1 MGGRSWPELFLSPR
15 GLITILLFFSIPEEY
30 VINTVFHT
38 EIIPGIL
45 LFIILGSALA
55 MSNALIGVKKLE
67 FEKKLAEIEDEG
79 KDTELDNIDP
89 ETDMLNDDDIGAN
102 IKESET
108 NDLLEEEQN
117 NETDSNNLQSL

>member
-30 VINTVFHT
+30 VVNNVFHS

-67 FEKKLAEIEDEG
+67 FEKKLAEIENEG
-79 KDTELDNIDP
+79 KNTELENINP
-89 ETDMLNDDDIGAN
+89 ETDMEDDDYIDSDIEETKIN
-102 IKESET
+102 VSEK
-108 NDLLEEEQN
+108 EQN
-117 NETDSNNLQSL
+117 NDTDSDNLHSL